1 MMMEEEPNGK
11 AMKLVSPHLRYIMSG
26 IFALC
31 CPSSAANAIDTAPYL
46 AQWLQ
51 QPTIQIG
58 ETLVESQGLRNFY
71 GAEGYRPI
79 WTDAQGLTPRA
90 TQALNVIAN
99 AGVDGLNPE
108 IYKLSS
114 IRALTALPASD
125 TDTILRN
132 HLSLEI
138 LISDA
143 IMHYASDM
151 DSGFAHH
158 QWNTGKESTTADE
171 QLALLQQAAANP
183 NIAEFLTALAPKTQ
197 DYTALKKVLQEYQ
210 TIASKGGWPEFVPG
224 KTIKPGAKDP
234 RVATLRQILF
244 ANGDLAA
251 NIPAQENTYDALT
264 MEAVKHFQER
274 HGLDANGIINTP
286 TQEALT
292 VPVADRITQI
302 SMTLDRMR
310 WMPKDIGS
318 RYVMVNIPAYA
329 LTAISGNNRLNMN
342 VIVGKAS
349 TKTPMFSKNITDI
362 VFNPSWGV
370 PTKIAVNEMLPKVRK
385 DPDYLIKAGYT
396 VMETRDGNSHVIDP
410 HEVNWQSIGRGNF
423 TYSFRQNPG
432 DGNALG
438 KVKFNIP
445 DSDDIYLHDTS
456 QHRLF
461 ERADRSLSHGCI
473 RLSEPKSLTEF
484 ILGNEGWP
492 EPKIEAAYDSATSKT
507 VHITPLPVHLV
518 YWTSWVDS
526 QGRAHFSRDIYGMDK
541 TLLAASKPNSAVTK
555 NVTGDSKKAAALS
568 TSRNNS

>member
-1 MMMEEEPNGK
+1 
-11 AMKLVSPHLRYIMSG
+11 MKLVAPYLRYILSS
-26 IFALC
+26 IFALFWA
-31 CPSSAANAIDTAPYL
+31 SAANAIDTAPYL

-51 QPTIQIG
+51 QPTVQIG
-58 ETLVESQGLRNFY
+58 ETSLETAALSNFY
-71 GAEGYRPI
+71 AAEGYQPV

-90 TQALNVIAN
+90 VQALNVIAN
-99 AGVDGLNPE
+99 AGTDGLNPE
-108 IYKLSS
+108 IYRVSTTRTL
-114 IRALTALPASD
+114 AALPASD
-125 TDTILRN
+125 ADTILRN
-132 HLSLEI
+132 HLSLE
-138 LISDA
+138 LLMSDA
-143 IMHYASDM
+143 IMHYASDIN
-151 DSGFAHH
+151 SGFAQH

-183 NIAEFLTALAPKTQ
+183 DTAAFLTALAPKTQ
-197 DYTALKKVLQEYQ
+197 DYIALKKVLQDYQ

-224 KTIKPGAKDP
+224 KTIKSGANDP
-234 RVATLRQILF
+234 RMTILRQILLV
-244 ANGDLAA
+244 NGDLTATT
-251 NIPAQENTYDALT
+251 PVQDNTYDVVT

-274 HGLDANGIINTP
+274 HGLDANGIMNTP
-286 TQEALT
+286 TQQALT

-310 WMPKDIGS
+310 WMPNNMGP
-318 RYVMVNIPAYA
+318 RYVMVNIPAYV
-329 LTAISGNNRLNMN
+329 LTAVSGNNRLNMN

-370 PTKIAVNEMLPKVRK
+370 PAKIAMNEMLPKVRK

-410 HEVNWQSIGRGNF
+410 HEIDWQSVGRGNF
-423 TYSFRQNPG
+423 AYSFRQNPG

-456 QHRLF
+456 QHGLF
-461 ERADRSLSHGCI
+461 ARADRSLSHGCI

-484 ILGNEGWP
+484 ILSSEGWTQL
-492 EPKIEAAYDSATSKT
+492 KIDGTYDSATSKT

-518 YWTSWVDS
+518 YWTSWVDEH
-526 QGRAHFSRDIYGMDK
+526 GRAHFSRDIYGMDK
-541 TLLAASKPNSAVTK
+541 TLLAASKSNSFAK
-555 NVTGDSKKAAALS
+555 NNVMENSKKAAALPMP
-568 TSRNNS
+568 RNNS